1 MAFSLSWM
9 IDRTVEWF
17 SPSAA
22 LQRSRSRMA
31 LKEMAAGAE
40 ELERR
45 RYEAAQRSRTSGDW
59 RGNGL
64 SGNANLSPDLSWIRA
79 RVRHMEQNQTEVA
92 TAVRNLTVD
101 LTGLNIRAAH
111 PTKQVVTKA
120 QKAWTAFHEL
130 LEFVVK
136 EKVIVREVILG
147 GEVLIVLRP
156 RGKKPSQRIQILPG
170 EQLDQTKTEILA
182 NGNTVVMGVER
193 DADGDVVAYWI
204 FPNHPGDMIGAPA
217 WTSERIDARYVLH
230 VFEELWPDQAR
241 GVPWFYASV
250 LTDDEIE
257 QLRTALRVKRRVEAC
272 LSIHVTP
279 GEGGRD
285 GDPLGQTAKDDRGR
299 QIDKLAPGMV
309 LYGRAGDTVEVIN
322 PSASGGAD
330 AFVKSEVMRASAAK
344 GVPHHIVSGDVSN
357 ANYSSLRADI
367 VPYYRRL
374 DDWIYTVFGPKLL
387 KRLFK
392 VCMELAFLETGDK
405 RLLDVRGEIA
415 VPEREWVDPLKD
427 ILALKER
434 LRLFPGQL
442 PEVMSRMGV
451 DWREAFQLQAEV
463 NAEAERLDVV
473 YEADPGRVNGSGAI
487 QSTMLP
493 KEGAGANTLDYLTG
507 FYRKIGGRLPTK
519 DDAAA
524 IDEAII
530 DHLMKTDPDR
540 ARLARSLVGQ

>member
-1 MAFSLSWM
+1 M

-17 SPSAA
+17 SPSSA
-22 LQRSRSRMA
+22 LQRTRSRLA
-31 LKEMAAGAE
+31 LDEMKAGAQ

-101 LTGLNIRAAH
+101 LTGLDIRAAH
-111 PTKQVVTKA
+111 PTKQVVAKA
-120 QKAWTAFHEL
+120 QKAWSAFHEL
-130 LEFVVK
+130 LDYVVK

-170 EQLDQTKTEILA
+170 EQLDQSKTEILA

-193 DADGDVVAYWI
+193 DAESDVVAYWI
-204 FPNHPGDMIGAPA
+204 FPNHPGDMIGTMA
-217 WTSERIDARYVLH
+217 WASERIEARYVLH

-279 GEGGRD
+279 GEGGRE
-285 GDPLGQTAKDDRGR
+285 GDLLGSTSKDDRGR

-309 LYGRAGDTVEVIN
+309 LYGKAGDKVEVIN

-367 VPYYRRL
+367 VPYHRRL

-392 VCMELAFLETGDK
+392 VCMELAVLETGDK

-415 VPEREWVDPLKD
+415 VPERAWVDPYKD
-427 ILALKER
+427 IMALKER

-442 PEVMSRMGV
+442 PEVMARMGI
-451 DWREAFQLQAEV
+451 DWREAFALQAEV
-463 NAEAERLDVV
+463 NEVADADKLIYD
-473 YEADPGRVNGSGAI
+473 ADPRLTAGSGAI
-487 QSTMLP
+487 Q
-493 KEGAGANTLDYLTG
+493 AGLMPADG
-507 FYRKIGGRLPTK
+507 QDKSK
-519 DDAAA
+519 AA
-524 IDEAII
+524 
-530 DHLMKTDPDR
+530 
-540 ARLARSLVGQ
+540 